1 MYPGTL
7 ILLKDSSLLMHNN
20 KKVHL
25 LLPFTVGTAISFI
38 CGSSYTMMMSAP
50 IIPLQIQ
57 IAMAQNDT
65 ATSTT
70 QTNSSITLGNPVF
83 TEHAKVT
90 PPKPAVIN
98 GTHGSQ
104 VSYSGSGVVKGVNF
118 SVNGTVFIVPR
129 SDDSADLT
137 GHSVITTTN
146 GEKGTYN
153 FYALGHTDASGSVRD
168 NGTAFFNTK
177 SSGKLSIVKDLVVV
191 FKDQIDKAG
200 NGMTVGWEWK

>member
-1 MYPGTL
+1 M
-7 ILLKDSSLLMHNN
+7 NN
-20 KKVHL
+20 KKVL
-25 LLPFTVGTAISFI
+25 LLFTVGTAVSFVW
-38 CGSSYTMMMSAP
+38 GSSCMMMVSAP
-50 IIPLQIQ
+50 IPLRIQ
-57 IAMAQNDT
+57 IAMAQIDN

-98 GTHGSQ
+98 GINGSR
-104 VSYSGSGVVKGVNF
+104 VSYSGSGVVKDVNF

-137 GHSVITTTN
+137 GYAVITTTE

-168 NGTAFFNTK
+168 NGTAFFNTI

>member
-1 MYPGTL
+1 
-7 ILLKDSSLLMHNN
+7 
-20 KKVHL
+20 
-25 LLPFTVGTAISFI
+25 
-38 CGSSYTMMMSAP
+38 MMMVSAP
-50 IIPLQIQ
+50 IPLRIQ
-57 IAMAQNDT
+57 IAMAQIDN

-83 TEHAKVT
+83 TEHTKVT

-98 GTHGSQ
+98 GINGSR
-104 VSYSGSGVVKGVNF
+104 VSYSGSGVVKDVNF

-137 GHSVITTTN
+137 GYAVITTTE

-168 NGTAFFNTK
+168 NGTAFFNTI